1 MPVREAQ
8 DEIVTKVG
16 HMLAVNVSQCRFLES
31 RCMETQEGDVTLGSR
46 GETGSQ
52 GVSGYRRLYFVYL
65 SFCLDI
71 NC

>member
-1 MPVREAQ
+1 
-8 DEIVTKVG
+8 
-16 HMLAVNVSQCRFLES
+16 MLAVNVSQCRFLES
-31 RCMETQEGDVTLGSR
+31 RYMETQEGDVTLGST

-52 GVSGYRRLYFVYL
+52 GVSGYRRLNFVYL